1 MRRPSPSS
9 KWRRLCRMTLDQRSI
24 CFPPRCWEAQM
35 PSTFVAPDSEGPA
48 ALPRT
53 PLVST
58 DPDHL
63 VVAVQTT
70 LAALLGLEIRREIE
84 LDCLEDWPGPG
95 EVKQS
100 LLAERER
107 KYRQARAVRLEQF
120 VRLQERVRTGCLPR
134 GPSDP
139 GPK

>member
-1 MRRPSPSS
+1 
-9 KWRRLCRMTLDQRSI
+9 
-24 CFPPRCWEAQM
+24 M
-35 PSTFVAPDSEGPA
+35 PSTLMAPDCDSPA
-48 ALPRT
+48 TLPHT

-58 DPDHL
+58 DPDSL

-84 LDCLEDWPGPG
+84 LDCLEEWPGPG

-100 LLAERER
+100 LLAEQER
-107 KYRQARAVRLEQF
+107 TYRQARALRLEQF
-120 VRLQERVRTGCLPR
+120 ARLQEQVRTGCAPH

>member
-1 MRRPSPSS
+1 
-9 KWRRLCRMTLDQRSI
+9 
-24 CFPPRCWEAQM
+24 M
-35 PSTFVAPDSEGPA
+35 PSTCAAPDSDSPP
-48 ALPRT
+48 ALPHT

-58 DPDHL
+58 DPDSL

-70 LAALLGLEIRREIE
+70 LAALLSLEIRHEIE

-107 KYRQARAVRLEQF
+107 TYRQARAVRLQQF
-120 VRLQERVRTGCLPR
+120 ARLQQRVRTDCSPR
-134 GPSDP
+134 WPSDP